1 MNVKIGNK
9 LHDKNVLPETNKNA
23 IYFYLLTIIL
33 LYVAVGTMGLLSS
46 SVSITR
52 YQVKGKLADPILEN
66 VAAGLRKYS
75 IAEIDDQVHEKSV
88 GWTSTEHP
96 FRPDFEGSSFT
107 YGTYLV
113 FALRIDKKNIPSKLV
128 KKHSALEE
136 SRRLSQSGRQ
146 FLAAAEKKEI
156 KEQVLHALCL
166 RTPATPNVYDLVWD
180 YEAGR
185 LWFFSNLKAANEELE
200 DLFSRSFQLSLLRLF
215 PYAAAYQTAGL
226 TDAGRDALNQLTPAS
241 FTS

>member
-1 MNVKIGNK
+1 
-9 LHDKNVLPETNKNA
+9 
-23 IYFYLLTIIL
+23 
-33 LYVAVGTMGLLSS
+33 MGLLSS

-52 YQVKGKLADPILEN
+52 YRVRGRVADPVTET
-66 VAAGLRKYS
+66 VASGLRKYS

-96 FRPDFEGSSFT
+96 FRPDFDGSSFV

-113 FALRIDKKNIPSKLV
+113 FSLRIDKKNISSKLV
-128 KKHSALEE
+128 KKHAALEE
-136 SRRLSQSGRQ
+136 SRRLSQGGRD
-146 FLAAAEKKEI
+146 FLAASEKKQV

-166 RTPATPNVYDLVWD
+166 RTPATPNIYDLVWN

-185 LWFFSNLKAANEELE
+185 LWFFSNLKAANEQLE
-200 DLFSRSFQLSLLRLF
+200 DLFSRSFELSLIRQI
-215 PYAAAYQTAGL
+215 PYTSAYQAANL
-226 TDAGRDALNQLTPAS
+226 SDAARDVLGQLTPSS